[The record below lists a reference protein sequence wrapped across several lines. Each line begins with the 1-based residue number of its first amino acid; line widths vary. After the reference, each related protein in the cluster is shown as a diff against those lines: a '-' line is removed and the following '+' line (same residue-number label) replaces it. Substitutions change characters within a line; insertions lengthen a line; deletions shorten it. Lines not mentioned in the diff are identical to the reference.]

1 LSLAIDVLLVVQST
15 IVFFLAGYEYLTL
28 MHFPAL
34 RESATHPSNRSLV
47 SIILPVRDQAK
58 TVGECVASLVG
69 LDYPEKEIIVVDG
82 NSTDGTLDILRS
94 FDGKINLVEEEPLPQ
109 GWVGKNWACHMGY
122 QQAKGDLLLF
132 TDGDSIHAHDS
143 LAKTVNY
150 LEVTKADLVTLAPAA
165 ILRSFWEKLLQ
176 PPIFWLIMMFVG
188 GKWVNDDSKP
198 RWALGNGQ
206 YMLFRREAYDK
217 VGGHNAVRDRIS
229 EDYSL
234 GRLIKAHGLKLRMV
248 TASDSLGV
256 RMYSSFPEIWRGWRK
271 NFYSVSG
278 NHPLFRAAYRLVLLF
293 IFLVLPFVVLGYG
306 IYLAP
311 KAPLNIYLLTGGFMA
326 FFLWLGLIILDR
338 SIRVSP
344 FYALL
349 LPFAILVYIGIG
361 IDSTVRGALGLGF
374 SWKGRVY
381 GRRHYHP
388 LSCCFVA
395 VASAVSNHYVRG
407 LDLHALAVVV

>member
-1 LSLAIDVLLVVQST
+1 
-15 IVFFLAGYEYLTL
+15 

-34 RESATHPSNRSLV
+34 PVDATHTSNRSLV
-47 SIILPVRDQAK
+47 SIILPVRDQAR
-58 TVGECVASLVG
+58 TVDECVASLVG
-69 LDYPEKEIIVVDG
+69 LDFPKKEIIVVDG
-82 NSTDGTLDILRS
+82 ISTDEAVDILCS

-122 QQAKGDLLLF
+122 QQARGDLLLF

-198 RWALGNGQ
+198 RCALGNGQ
-206 YMLFRREAYDK
+206 YMLFRREAYDR
-217 VGGHNAVRDRIS
+217 VGGHSAVRDRIS

-234 GRLIKAHGLKLRMV
+234 GRLIKAKGLKLRMV

-256 RMYSSFPEIWRGWRK
+256 RMYSSLPEIWRGWRK

-278 NHPLFRAAYRLVLLF
+278 NHPLFRATYRLALLF
-293 IFLVLPFVVLGYG
+293 TFLVLPFVVLVYG
-306 IYLAP
+306 VYLAP
-311 KAPLNIYLLTGGFMA
+311 ATPLNVYLLTGAFMA
-326 FFLWLGLIILDR
+326 FFLWLGIIILDR
-338 SIRVSP
+338 SIRISP
-344 FYALL
+344 LYSLL
-349 LPFAILVYIGIG
+349 LPFSILFYIGIG
-361 IDSTVRGALGLGF
+361 IDSTIRGALGMGF
-374 SWKGRVY
+374 SWKGRIY
-381 GRRHYHP
+381 GKP
-388 LSCCFVA
+388 ITGQLEVT
-395 VASAVSNHYVRG
+395 VP
-407 LDLHALAVVV
+407 

>member
-1 LSLAIDVLLVVQST
+1 LSLVIDALLIVQST
-15 IVFFLAGYEYLTL
+15 LVFLLAGYEYLTL
-28 MHFPAL
+28 MHFPVL
-34 RESATHPSNRSLV
+34 PENSGSTPSSPTV
-47 SIILPVRDQAK
+47 SIILPVRNQAN
-58 TVGECVASLVG
+58 TVSECVTSLVG
-69 LDYPEKEIIVVDG
+69 LDYPQKEIIVVDG
-82 NSTDGTLDILRS
+82 NSTDGTQDILNT
-94 FDGKINLVEEEPLPQ
+94 FDGKIKLVEEEPLPQ
-109 GWVGKNWACHMGY
+109 GWVGKNWACHLGY
-122 QQAKGDLLLF
+122 KKAMGDLLMF
-132 TDGDSIHAHDS
+132 TDGDSIHSLDS
-143 LAKTVNY
+143 LAKSVNY

-165 ILRSFWEKLLQ
+165 ILRTFWEKLLQ

-217 VGGHNAVRDRIS
+217 VGGHYAVRDRIS

-234 GRLIKAHGLKLRMV
+234 GRLIKANGLRLRMV

-256 RMYSSFPEIWRGWRK
+256 RMYSSLPEIWRGWRK

-278 NHPLFRAAYRLVLLF
+278 DHPLFRAAYRLVLMF
-293 IFLVLPFVVLGYG
+293 TFLVLPFVVLSYG

-311 KAPLNIYLLTGGFMA
+311 ATPMNVYFLTGAFMA

-344 FYALL
+344 LYALL
-349 LPFAILVYIGIG
+349 LPFAVLFYIGIG
-361 IDSTVRGALGLGF
+361 IDSTVRGALGMGF

-381 GRRHYHP
+381 GKP
-388 LSCCFVA
+388 ITGQLEAPVP
-395 VASAVSNHYVRG
+395 
-407 LDLHALAVVV
+407 